1 MKKQFFLFSIASSFF
16 APVLLY
22 SMVSP
27 IPILQPTANQVTVS
41 TVSQLVNA
49 VAAAPKG
56 RTIMLAD
63 GTYDLTNYWPLRLR
77 TDSIGLYGA
86 SQDPTK
92 VILRG
97 AGFTSSNNNEELIK
111 VEAVGINLAYFT
123 LRDGRAN
130 GLKIQTGGNHNLL
143 VHNVNFIDICER
155 SIKAPDIAVSKNG
168 IVRYCLFEQVTP
180 ITNAIPNL
188 NGYPPGD
195 YIAGMDM
202 MKIEGWRIH
211 DNVFKNIRGMN
222 GGGRAAVFL
231 WNGCKKVTV
240 DRNIFMGCDRSVAL
254 GNPGDANTSMDSGIV
269 KNNYIVAGVDASIEM
284 CYAINSQI
292 TSNSVYSANPGYNR
306 TVHLFNNGA
315 GNSLNNNI
323 IMGNQLLTG
332 TAPASS
338 GNYFTTTA
346 NPVSLWFKNPSTGDL
361 TLTLGASQP
370 ALPCGP

>member
-1 MKKQFFLFSIASSFF
+1 MKKPAFLFSIVLPFF
-16 APVLLY
+16 SPALPY
-22 SMVSP
+22 AMVNP

-86 SQDPTK
+86 SRDPSK

-97 AGFTSSNNNEELIK
+97 AGFTSSNRDEELIK

-130 GLKIQTGGNHNLL
+130 GLKIQSSGSHNLL
-143 VHNVNFIDICER
+143 VHNVNFVDICER
-155 SIKAPDIAVSKNG
+155 SIKAPDNFASSNNG

-180 ITNAIPNL
+180 ITGSIPNI
-188 NGYPPGD
+188 GD
-195 YIAGMDM
+195 GNYIAGMDM

-211 DNVFKNIRGMN
+211 DNVFKNIRGMT
-222 GGGRAAVFL
+222 GGARAAVFL
-231 WNGCKKVTV
+231 WNGCKNVTV
-240 DRNIFMGCDRSVAL
+240 DRNVFMGCDRSVSL
-254 GNPGDANTSMDSGIV
+254 GNPNDANTSMDGGVV
-269 KNNYIVAGVDASIEM
+269 KNNYIVAGVDISLEM

-292 TSNSVYSANPGYNR
+292 TSNSVYSTSPAYYR

-315 GNSLNNNI
+315 GNALNNNI

-346 NPVSLWFKNPSTGDL
+346 NPVSLWFKNPATGDL